1 MRASLGRLPRASRAC
16 PATSYIDRRTSGAG
30 FNDSAELSGSLNS
43 CAAQHRCG
51 QQDRRN
57 RPRRGADA
65 SGGGSRV
72 SGRSSEGGLPA
83 RRTPV
88 NVCGLRP
95 RVRRSRARQ
104 SVESA
109 GGCRHHLS
117 TVWLSVATICLSCHP
132 AAPLSVSSCYPV
144 SLPILSSWLPSG
156 FRWLL
161 FACPVILPPLYP
173 CHPVILSRCPS
184 CHPVHRLAFGG
195 YGSPHGLA
203 TVATG
208 HPQFQTRPVGHA
220 LSDTP
225 CRTRPVQ

>member
-144 SLPILSSWLPSG
+144 SLPILSSCPPSG
-156 FRWLL
+156 FRWLRIT
-161 FACPVILPPLYP
+161 AR
-173 CHPVILSRCPS
+173 SGD
-184 CHPVHRLAFGG
+184 GG
-195 YGSPHGLA
+195 YGPSPVSD
-203 TVATG
+203 T
-208 HPQFQTRPVGHA
+208 PCRTRPVGHA

-225 CRTRPVQ
+225 CPMTLPNDAAQ